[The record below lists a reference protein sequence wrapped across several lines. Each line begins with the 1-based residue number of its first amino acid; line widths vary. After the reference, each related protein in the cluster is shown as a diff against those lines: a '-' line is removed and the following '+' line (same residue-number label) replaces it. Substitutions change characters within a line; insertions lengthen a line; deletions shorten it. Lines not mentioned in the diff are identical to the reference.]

1 MTMHSS
7 HSQSISANHR
17 RARTAPRKSRR
28 GAALVEAAFMMP
40 MFVILFYASLF
51 AHNLSNTYIKSS
63 QQARANAW
71 AYAMANC
78 GDTASDNVEVLPPVD
93 TEGAGAATK
102 ISPMPDNPTSPPG
115 NGNFLS
121 GMAGT
126 IFGDISGLFP
136 NPNGSQ
142 SVQTNSLNW
151 RMPNLYNQTDS
162 GTTSTVKRSVTI
174 DCNNVA
180 NDGGAVNTL
189 ILIGKSIANF
199 F

>member
-1 MTMHSS
+1 MCQQVRRPARR
-7 HSQSISANHR
+7 SQ
-17 RARTAPRKSRR
+17 R

-51 AHNLSNTYIKSS
+51 AHNLSLTYIKAS

-78 GDTASDNVEVLPPVD
+78 GDTASDNVEVMPPVD

-102 ISPMPDNPTSPPG
+102 IQPMPDNPTNTAG
-115 NGNFLS
+115 NGNFLG
-121 GMAGT
+121 GMVGT
-126 IFGDISGLFP
+126 IFGDISSIFP

-142 SVQTNSLNW
+142 SVQTSSLNW
-151 RMPNLYNQTDS
+151 RMPNLYNQTDAGS
-162 GTTSTVKRSVTI
+162 TSTVKRSVTI

-189 ILIGKSIANF
+189 ILIGKDIASF

>member
-1 MTMHSS
+1 MHSS
-7 HSQSISANHR
+7 QSQSSPRHHP
-17 RARTAPRKSRR
+17 RASER

-51 AHNLSNTYIKSS
+51 AHNLSNTYIKAS

-102 ISPMPDNPTSPPG
+102 ISPMPDDPTTPPG

-142 SVQTNSLNW
+142 SVQTKSLNW
-151 RMPNLYNQTDS
+151 RMPNLYYDTDA
-162 GTTSTVKRSVTI
+162 GTTSTVKRSVTV

-189 ILIGKSIANF
+189 ALIGKSIANF

>member
-7 HSQSISANHR
+7 RSRTTELNER
-17 RARTAPRKSRR
+17 RTRTSARTSKR

-51 AHNLSNTYIKSS
+51 AHNLSNTYIKAS
-63 QQARANAW
+63 QLARANAW

-78 GDTASDNVEVLPPVD
+78 GDTASDNVEVMPPVE
-93 TEGAGAATK
+93 TSGAGAATK
-102 ISPMPDNPTSPPG
+102 VSPMPDNPTTPPG

-121 GMAGT
+121 GMVGT
-126 IFGDISGLFP
+126 IFGDISSLFP

-151 RMPNLYNQTDS
+151 RMPNLYNQTDGGS
-162 GTTSTVKRSVTI
+162 TSTVKRSVTI

-189 ILIGKSIANF
+189 ILIGKDIASF